1 MVTSHYSQIQ
11 FKKLNNITMFQKI
24 KITIALMLPMM
35 IGISKAQTFIP
46 IPDTLSGNSINLVV
60 ADSTHQFYTGTKTKT
75 IGYNGSYLGPTM
87 ILNKGQQVTLNVK
100 NQLNDTTTT
109 HWHGLHVSPM
119 NDGSPHNP
127 IMAGKTWSPSFSV
140 MDNAATYWYHP
151 HLHGKTM
158 EQVLMGAAGLIIVR
172 DTKES
177 ALNLPRTYGVDD
189 FPLVLQWKTFDATSK
204 QFVMDDELDNATMVN
219 GTINGQL
226 NVPAQLVRFRVLNGS
241 SHRYFYFAM
250 NDNRNFKVIG
260 GDESLLNAPVS
271 VNKLIISPGERYEV
285 IIDFSGQN
293 GNTYYL
299 KQLGT
304 QLPAG
309 YPGGP
314 PDQMG
319 MGTPGPLDNKDFNLL
334 QFNVTATTASP
345 VLSIPA
351 SLVTNVVTP
360 TAGAGSKSF
369 NLQGSPMM
377 SMTNFTI
384 NGVQY
389 NHNVINFYTKQ
400 DSVMI
405 WSLTNRSMMP
415 HPWHIHGNYF
425 YITSINGNTPPAY
438 MQGRKDVVTVS
449 PQGGTVQLVM
459 KYEDFNDPTMPYMF
473 HCHIN
478 SHEDNGMMGQFIVN
492 PTSTGIN
499 DVEANLHSA
508 VYPNPSY
515 NGWTIDGTSNDVQ
528 ISFSLTNTLGQVV
541 LQKAIIPIAGK
552 FNFNILSDELAAGM
566 YVLSISSKS
575 QNQTIKLI
583 KQ

>member
-1 MVTSHYSQIQ
+1 M
-11 FKKLNNITMFQKI
+11 KKSILLS
-24 KITIALMLPMM
+24 IALMCV
-35 IGISKAQTFIP
+35 ITISQAQSFIP
-46 IPDTLSGNSINLVV
+46 IPDTLSGSSINLMID
-60 ADSTHQFYTGTKTKT
+60 DSSKQFYSGFTTKT
-75 IGYNGSYLGPTM
+75 IGYNGAYLGPTI
-87 ILNKGQQVTLNVK
+87 ILNKGQQVILNVK
-100 NQLNDTTTT
+100 NRLNDTTTT
-109 HWHGLHVSPM
+109 HWHGLHVSPE

-127 IMAGKTWSPSFSV
+127 IMAGTTWSPSFTV

-172 DTKES
+172 DAAEA

-189 FPLVLQWKTFDATSK
+189 FPWILQWKTFDSSTK
-204 QFVMDDELDNATMVN
+204 QFVMDDELDNSTVVN

-226 NVPAQLVRFRVLNGS
+226 NVPAQMVRFRVLNGS
-241 SHRYFYFAM
+241 SHRYLYFAM
-250 NDNRNFKVIG
+250 NDNRNFKVIA
-260 GDESLLNAPVS
+260 GDESLLNAPVTI
-271 VNKLIISPGERYEV
+271 NKLMISPGERYE
-285 IIDFSGQN
+285 IIVDFSGQT
-293 GNTYYL
+293 GNAYYL

-334 QFNVTATTASP
+334 QFNVTAPTSSP
-345 VLSIPA
+345 VTSIPS
-351 SLVTNVVTP
+351 SLITNVVTP
-360 TAGAGSKSF
+360 TTGAGTKTF
-369 NLQGSPMM
+369 NMRGSPAM

-405 WSLTNRSMMP
+405 WSLTNQSMMP

-425 YITSINGNTPPAY
+425 YITSINGSSPPTY

-459 KYEDFNDPTMPYMF
+459 KYEDFSDPTMPYMY
-473 HCHIN
+473 HCHIG
-478 SHEDNGMMGQFIVN
+478 SHEDNAMMGQFIVN
-492 PTSTGIN
+492 PVTTGIN
-499 DVEANLHSA
+499 DVDANLNIA
-508 VYPNPSY
+508 VYPNPTY
-515 NGWTIDGTSNDVQ
+515 NGWIIDGTSSESQ
-528 ISFSLTNTLGQVV
+528 LSISLTNSLGQVV
-541 LQKAIIPIAGK
+541 LTQTIIPVAGK
-552 FNFNILSDELAAGM
+552 FSYNIPSTEMAAGM
-566 YVLSISSKS
+566 YVLTLGSKS

>member
-1 MVTSHYSQIQ
+1 MKNKIQI
-11 FKKLNNITMFQKI
+11 T
-24 KITIALMLPMM
+24 ALMFLMF

-46 IPDTLSGNSINLVV
+46 VPDTLSGSSISLMM
-60 ADSTHQFYTGTKTKT
+60 ADSSKQFYSGFNTNT
-75 IGYNGSYLGPTM
+75 IGYNGAYLGPTI
-87 ILNKGQQVTLNVK
+87 ILNKGQSVTLNV
-100 NQLNDTTTT
+100 NNMLTDTTTT
-109 HWHGLHVSPM
+109 HWHGLHVAPM

-127 IMAGKTWSPSFSV
+127 IMAGSTWSPSFTV

-172 DTKES
+172 DPVES
-177 ALNLPRTYGVDD
+177 ALNLPRTYNVDD
-189 FPLVLQWKTFDATSK
+189 FPLVLQWKTFDAGTK

-226 NVPAQLVRFRVLNGS
+226 NVPAQMVRFRVLNGS
-241 SHRYFYFAM
+241 SHRFFYFAM

-260 GDESLLNAPVS
+260 SDESLLDAPVT
-271 VNKLIISPGERYEV
+271 VNKLQIAPGERYEV
-285 IIDFSGQN
+285 VIDFSGQS
-293 GNTYYL
+293 GNTYFL

-314 PDQMG
+314 PDAMG
-319 MGTPGPLDNKDFNLL
+319 MGTPGPLDNTDFNLL
-334 QFNVTATTASP
+334 QFNVIAPTASP
-345 VLSIPA
+345 VTSIP
-351 SLVTNVVTP
+351 STLVTNVVTP
-360 TAGAGSKSF
+360 TTGAGTRTF

-405 WSLTNRSMMP
+405 WSLTNQSMMP

-438 MQGRKDVVTVS
+438 MQGRKDVVTVA

-459 KYEDFNDPTMPYMF
+459 KYEDFNDPTMPYMY

-492 PTSTGIN
+492 PVTTGIGN
-499 DVEANLHSA
+499 VEANISSA
-508 VYPNPSY
+508 VYPNPTY
-515 NGWTIDGTSNDVQ
+515 NGWTIDGTSIEKQ
-528 ISFSLTNTLGQVV
+528 LTYSLSNSLGQVV
-541 LQKAIIPIAGK
+541 LQQTIIPVSGK
-552 FNFNILSDELAAGM
+552 FNFTIPSNQLASGM
-566 YVLSISSKS
+566 YVLSIGTPS